1 MQGTKLVLPG
11 GAGLVGQNL
20 VARLASDGAADIV
33 VLDKHAE
40 NLRVLAALHPEVVT
54 VHADLAERGRWEEHF
69 AGASAVVMLQ
79 AQIGGKDEALFVRNN
94 LRATENVLLAM
105 RTHGV
110 SYLVHVSSSVVE
122 STADDAYTRTKRAQE
137 VLVRD
142 GGVDSV
148 ILRPTLMFGW
158 FDRKHLG
165 WLFRFMRRVPIFPI
179 PGHGRYVRQPL
190 YVGDFCSVILGCLAT
205 RPRGE
210 TLNISGIERIFYVD
224 MIRSIRRAARARAA
238 IVHVPCAIFHA
249 LLRTWAL
256 FDRDPPFTSD
266 QLRAL
271 TAGDEFDVGDWPSRF
286 GVVPTPFAE
295 AVRETFT
302 HPAYSDVVLA
312 F

>member
-1 MQGTKLVLPG
+1 
-11 GAGLVGQNL
+11 VGQNL
-20 VARLASDGAADIV
+20 VVRLVSEGVTDIV

-40 NLRVLAALHPEVVT
+40 NLRVLARLHPEVVV
-54 VHADLAERGRWEEHF
+54 VHADLAERGTWEQHF
-69 AGASAVVMLQ
+69 AQASAVVMLQ
-79 AQIGGKDEALFVRNN
+79 AQIGAKDEGLFERNN
-94 LRATENVLLAM
+94 VKATENVLLAM
-105 RTHGV
+105 RAHGV
-110 SYLVHVSSSVVE
+110 SYLVHVSSSAVE
-122 STADDAYTRTKRAQE
+122 SVADDAYTRTKRAQE
-137 VLVRD
+137 VLVRASGID
-142 GGVDSV
+142 AV

-165 WLFRFMRRVPIFPI
+165 WLSRFMRRVPIFPI

-190 YVGDFCSVILGCLAT
+190 YVGDFCCVILRCLAR

-210 TLNISGIERIFYVD
+210 TLSISGVERILFVD
-224 MIRSIRRAARARAA
+224 MIRAIRRAARARTA
-238 IVHVPCAIFHA
+238 IVPVPCAVFDV

-256 FDRDPPFTSD
+256 FDSDPPFTTD

-271 TAGDEFDVGDWPSRF
+271 TAGDVFDVIDWPSRF

-302 HPAYSDVVLA
+302 HPVYSDKVLA